1 MRSQLTRFHSQVLV
15 VVLLSLL
22 RSYSN
27 FKQPA
32 RPNTYAKALDET
44 TALNLIIEN
53 LKSLETTFNKKVDQ
67 IQGAISKLENGYTE
81 CMDMI
86 IENSNRMDKLTEQT
100 TTNHRM
106 IEQLFTFTI
115 RQLYSNHK
123 GLQSEQEFIS
133 LAQSFFNI
141 QKF

>member
-1 MRSQLTRFHSQVLV
+1 M
-15 VVLLSLL
+15 
-22 RSYSN
+22 
-27 FKQPA
+27 
-32 RPNTYAKALDET
+32 
-44 TALNLIIEN
+44 
-53 LKSLETTFNKKVDQ
+53 ETTFNKKFDQ
-67 IQGAISKLENGYTE
+67 IQGAISKLENDYTE

-123 GLQSEQEFIS
+123 GLQSEKDFIS
-133 LAQSFFNI
+133 LAQSFFNVQIGVI
-141 QKF
+141 QNIIGEDNRKKFNQQTAHNHV